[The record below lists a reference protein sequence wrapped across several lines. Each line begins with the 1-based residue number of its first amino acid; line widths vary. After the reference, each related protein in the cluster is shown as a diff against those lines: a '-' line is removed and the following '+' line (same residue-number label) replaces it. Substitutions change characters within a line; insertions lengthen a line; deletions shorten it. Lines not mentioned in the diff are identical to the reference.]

1 MPSSHS
7 IEELVA
13 RQGLFSEVRRR
24 SRERPASGARA
35 AEGPWIT
42 VSRQLGSWGLPLAA
56 RVAETLGWRAYDREI
71 LAAIAAETRSQEVVL
86 ERYDEHAVR
95 EFDEYLA
102 PLIIPDDPGHARYL
116 VELAAVIA
124 RIARQGRA
132 VLVGRGAH
140 LVLTPACGLRIRA
153 VGAFDARVAEIARLE
168 DVPPAE
174 ARRIVSENDQAQRAF
189 IRQTFRQEIDD
200 PSGYDLVLN
209 VLDLGLDAALQ
220 SVLSAAKG
228 KLGLQ

>member
-1 MPSSHS
+1 MPSTHS
-7 IEELVA
+7 VEELAA

-24 SRERPASGARA
+24 SRETPVPGVRV

-42 VSRQLGSWGLPLAA
+42 ISRQLGSWGLPLAG
-56 RVAETLGWRAYDREI
+56 RVAETLGWKAYDREI
-71 LAAIAAETRSQEVVL
+71 LAAIAAGTKSHEVLL

-102 PLIIPDDPGHARYL
+102 QLIVPDDPGHARYL

-140 LVLTPACGLRIRA
+140 LVLTPACGLRIRV
-153 VGAFDARVAEIARLE
+153 VGAFDARVAEIARLG
-168 DVPPAE
+168 DVPPGE

-189 IRQTFRQEIDD
+189 IRQTFRKEIDD
-200 PSGYDLVLN
+200 PAGYDLVLN
-209 VLDLGLDAALQ
+209 VIDMGLDAALQ
-220 SVLSAAKG
+220 SVLAAAKA
-228 KLGLQ
+228 KLCL

>member
-24 SRERPASGARA
+24 SLEVPAPRARV

-56 RVAETLGWRAYDREI
+56 RVADTLGWRAYDREI

-102 PLIIPDDPGHARYL
+102 QLIIPDDPGHARYL
-116 VELAAVIA
+116 MELAAVIV

-140 LVLTPACGLRIRA
+140 FVLTPACGLRIRA
-153 VGAFDARVAEIARLE
+153 VGALEARVAEVSRLE
-168 DVPPAE
+168 EVPLAE

-189 IRQTFRQEIDD
+189 IRQTFHKEIDD

-209 VLDLGLDAALQ
+209 VIDMGVDAALQ
-220 SVLSAAKG
+220 SVLAAAKA
-228 KLGLQ
+228 KLGL

>member
-7 IEELVA
+7 VEELAA

-24 SRERPASGARA
+24 SRESTAPGARV

-42 VSRQLGSWGLPLAA
+42 ISRQLGSLGSPLAV
-56 RVAETLGWRAYDREI
+56 RLAETLGWQAYDREI
-71 LAAIAAETRSQEVVL
+71 LAAIADGTRSHEVLL

-102 PLIIPDDPGHARYL
+102 QLIVPADPGHARYL
-116 VELAAVIA
+116 VELAVVVA

-140 LVLTPACGLRIRA
+140 WILTPACGLRVRT
-153 VGAFDARVAEIARLE
+153 VGALDARAAEVSRLE
-168 DVPPAE
+168 GVPLDE
-174 ARRIVSENDQAQRAF
+174 ARRIVSENDQTQRAF
-189 IRQTFRQEIDD
+189 IRQTFHKEIDD
-200 PSGYDLVLN
+200 PSGYDLLLN
-209 VLDLGLDAALQ
+209 VGDMGFEAALQ
-220 SVLSAAKG
+220 SVLAAAKA
-228 KLGLQ
+228 KLSL

>member
-24 SRERPASGARA
+24 SREGPAPATRI

-42 VSRQLGSWGLPLAA
+42 ISRQLGSWGAPLAI
-56 RVAETLGWRAYDREI
+56 RVAETLGWHAYDREI
-71 LAAIAAETRSQEVVL
+71 LAAIAAETQSQEVLL
-86 ERYDEHAVR
+86 ERYDERAVR

-140 LVLTPACGLRIRA
+140 LVLTSSCGLRVRA
-153 VGAFDARVAEIARLE
+153 VGAFDERVTQISRADEVSI
-168 DVPPAE
+168 DE
-174 ARRIVSENDQAQRAF
+174 ARRIVSKNDQAQKAF
-189 IRQTFRQEIDD
+189 IHQTFHKDIDD

-209 VLDLGLDAALQ
+209 VLDMGLDAALQ
-220 SVLSAAKG
+220 SVLAAAKG
-228 KLGLQ
+228 KLGL